1 MANIGLNTIFPSAR
15 FLSTDAS
22 GDVQE
27 VTAQGGSNASATLQ
41 GIKVDAVALEQAGN
55 GITFAIAESNGVEDS
70 ISATNQTVTLSLK
83 DVATN
88 YQLGTA
94 YTVDAVE
101 AIEGVDPVDAV
112 SSTAT
117 LDGIDIVAVA
127 EGTSGDGITFEI
139 TEENEGDSISA
150 VDSTVTLALNKV
162 ASDYKLNEYSIDVS
176 GTTGHTSIPEGA
188 FIYFIADDTLTIRNE
203 SIGSNE
209 EVSFT
214 AGSSYEV
221 VAKDGSG
228 RPIIEIDGT
237 QYAFLVSNFKTTWG
251 ERLDSIATILG
262 TAQTDVTDL
271 VSLSISGADSDNL
284 SGVGNV
290 QTANGAD
297 AIAGVDAVAGVDAI
311 NNPSIQSILDLADVD
326 VTNLV
331 TLSITG
337 DAEDFLTGAGSVI
350 TEGAVDTIEPTLL
363 PNTKYM
369 LIAQNDIFDL
379 EEVEESDGR
388 KVFFGL
394 LETASRNLESSTVK
408 SNNLLIN
415 RGNLIL
421 LSETK
426 LRRSYNITA
435 TLDIL
440 DSDLSDES

>member
-27 VTAQGGSNASATLQ
+27 VTAQGGSNASATIQ
-41 GIKVDAVALEQAGN
+41 GIKIDAVALEQAGN
-55 GITFAIAESNGVEDS
+55 GITFAIAESNGIEDS

-94 YTVDAVE
+94 YSVDAVE

-150 VDSTVTLALNKV
+150 VDSTVTLALDKV

-228 RPIIEIDGT
+228 R
-237 QYAFLVSNFKTTWG
+237 L
-251 ERLDSIATILG
+251 
-262 TAQTDVTDL
+262 
-271 VSLSISGADSDNL
+271 
-284 SGVGNV
+284 
-290 QTANGAD
+290 
-297 AIAGVDAVAGVDAI
+297 
-311 NNPSIQSILDLADVD
+311 
-326 VTNLV
+326 
-331 TLSITG
+331 
-337 DAEDFLTGAGSVI
+337 
-350 TEGAVDTIEPTLL
+350 
-363 PNTKYM
+363 
-369 LIAQNDIFDL
+369 
-379 EEVEESDGR
+379 
-388 KVFFGL
+388 
-394 LETASRNLESSTVK
+394 
-408 SNNLLIN
+408 
-415 RGNLIL
+415 
-421 LSETK
+421 
-426 LRRSYNITA
+426 
-435 TLDIL
+435 
-440 DSDLSDES
+440 